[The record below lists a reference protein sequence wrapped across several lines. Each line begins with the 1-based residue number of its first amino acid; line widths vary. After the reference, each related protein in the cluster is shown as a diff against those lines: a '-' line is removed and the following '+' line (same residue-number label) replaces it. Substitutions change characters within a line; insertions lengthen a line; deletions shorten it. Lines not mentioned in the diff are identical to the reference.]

1 MTTAAD
7 PNLRPDY
14 DPEIRVIADYVRD
27 HRIDAEEAWDTAR
40 HCLFDAL
47 GCALLALRF
56 PECTKHL
63 GPLVPGTQVP
73 QGARVPGTAFCN
85 EA

>member
-27 HRIDAEEAWDTAR
+27 RRLRRFTFLHRSISISSS
-40 HCLFDAL
+40 
-47 GCALLALRF
+47 
-56 PECTKHL
+56 
-63 GPLVPGTQVP
+63 
-73 QGARVPGTAFCN
+73 N
-85 EA
+85 